1 MEVILII
8 VFGLVFLVLFM
19 RFLDYLSNL
28 SNKSNTQGQIKTEIT
43 STQDVKET
51 SVSVQKPTIRSV
63 PAHVERARTG
73 ELLERLNDDQIRA
86 IRQEVHHVHHHHVHV
101 THEVRHKNSSEEN
114 KDHTAAVWERLGY
127 QVKAGETYSYKFY
140 GREIFKPHQVEKAG
154 QYRNRIAKSGLSE
167 NQLKVK
173 TLGLAL
179 VEKTGSKR
187 AAKDILVEDYG
198 FSENTAKYA
207 VGYSGYDD
215 Y

>member
-1 MEVILII
+1 MSSESIYIII
-8 VFGLVFLVLFM
+8 VLNIIVLTVGFIIFIGLIKPDKKQDQ
-19 RFLDYLSNL
+19 LDVNKKSSKPNENL
-28 SNKSNTQGQIKTEIT
+28 KNIQNPSSKTPTTQIK
-43 STQDVKET
+43 
-51 SVSVQKPTIRSV
+51 
-63 PAHVERARTG
+63 TG

-101 THEVRHKNSSEEN
+101 THEVRHKNSSEED

-140 GREIFKPHQVEKAG
+140 GREIFKPHQVERAG

-207 VGYSGYDD
+207 VGYRGYDD

>member
-1 MEVILII
+1 MSSESIYII
-8 VFGLVFLVLFM
+8 VLTVGFIIFIGIIKPDKKQDQ
-19 RFLDYLSNL
+19 LDVNKKSSKPNENL
-28 SNKSNTQGQIKTEIT
+28 KNIQNPSSKTPTTQIK
-43 STQDVKET
+43 
-51 SVSVQKPTIRSV
+51 
-63 PAHVERARTG
+63 TG

-101 THEVRHKNSSEEN
+101 THEVQHKNSSEED

-127 QVKAGETYSYKFY
+127 QVKTGETYSYKFY
-140 GREIFKPHQVEKAG
+140 GREIFKPHQVERAG

-207 VGYSGYDD
+207 VGYRGYDN

>member
-1 MEVILII
+1 MSSESIYIII
-8 VFGLVFLVLFM
+8 VLNIIVLTVGFIIFIGLIKPDKKQDQ
-19 RFLDYLSNL
+19 LDVNKKSSKPNENL
-28 SNKSNTQGQIKTEIT
+28 KNIQNPSSKTPTTQIK
-43 STQDVKET
+43 
-51 SVSVQKPTIRSV
+51 
-63 PAHVERARTG
+63 TG

-101 THEVRHKNSSEEN
+101 THEVRYKNSSEED

-140 GREIFKPHQVEKAG
+140 GREIFKPHQVERAG

-207 VGYSGYDD
+207 VGYRGYDD

>member
-1 MEVILII
+1 MSSESIFII
-8 VFGLVFLVLFM
+8 VLTVGFIIFTGLM
-19 RFLDYLSNL
+19 ILDWKKPDQLDVNKKSSKPNENL
-28 SNKSNTQGQIKTEIT
+28 KNIQNPSSKTPTTQIK
-43 STQDVKET
+43 
-51 SVSVQKPTIRSV
+51 
-63 PAHVERARTG
+63 TG

-101 THEVRHKNSSEEN
+101 THEVRYKNSSEED

-140 GREIFKPHQVEKAG
+140 GREIFKPHQVERAG

-207 VGYSGYDD
+207 VGYRGYDD

>member
-1 MEVILII
+1 MSSESIFII
-8 VFGLVFLVLFM
+8 VLTVGFIIFTGLM
-19 RFLDYLSNL
+19 ILDKKPDQLDVN
-28 SNKSNTQGQIKTEIT
+28 NKNSKPKESLKNIQNPSSKTLTTQ
-43 STQDVKET
+43 VK
-51 SVSVQKPTIRSV
+51 
-63 PAHVERARTG
+63 TG

-140 GREIFKPHQVEKAG
+140 GREIFKPHQVERAG

-179 VEKTGSKR
+179 VEKNW
-187 AAKDILVEDYG
+187 L
-198 FSENTAKYA
+198 
-207 VGYSGYDD
+207 
-215 Y
+215 

>member
-1 MEVILII
+1 MSSESILII
-8 VFGLVFLVLFM
+8 VLTVGFIIFIGLIKPDKKQDQ
-19 RFLDYLSNL
+19 LDVNKKSSKPNENL
-28 SNKSNTQGQIKTEIT
+28 KNIQNPSSKTPTTQIK
-43 STQDVKET
+43 
-51 SVSVQKPTIRSV
+51 
-63 PAHVERARTG
+63 TG

-101 THEVRHKNSSEEN
+101 THEVRYKNSSEED

-140 GREIFKPHQVEKAG
+140 GREIFKPHQVERAG

-207 VGYSGYDD
+207 VGYRGYDD

>member
-1 MEVILII
+1 MSSESIFII
-8 VFGLVFLVLFM
+8 VLTVGFIIFIGLIKPDKKQDQ
-19 RFLDYLSNL
+19 LDVNKKSSKPNENL
-28 SNKSNTQGQIKTEIT
+28 KNIQNPSSKTPTTQIK
-43 STQDVKET
+43 
-51 SVSVQKPTIRSV
+51 
-63 PAHVERARTG
+63 TG

-101 THEVRHKNSSEEN
+101 THEVRYKNSSEED

-140 GREIFKPHQVEKAG
+140 GREIFKPHQVERAG

-207 VGYSGYDD
+207 VGYRGYDD

>member
-1 MEVILII
+1 MSSESIFII
-8 VFGLVFLVLFM
+8 VLTVGFIIFTGLM
-19 RFLDYLSNL
+19 ILDKKPDQLDVN
-28 SNKSNTQGQIKTEIT
+28 NKNSKPKESLKNIQNPSSKTLTTQ
-43 STQDVKET
+43 VK
-51 SVSVQKPTIRSV
+51 
-63 PAHVERARTG
+63 TG

-140 GREIFKPHQVEKAG
+140 GREIFKPHQVERAG

-207 VGYSGYDD
+207 VGYRGYDD